1 MPFITL
7 GRSVALEKSGKDGNG
22 IQVISR
28 AARVLRSLKDHPE
41 GLSLGKIATE
51 VNLPRSTVQRIV
63 GALEEERLLIGN
75 MIGGGVRLGPELGA
89 LAKAARFD
97 TVEQCR
103 PLLLELTQAT
113 SETSDLSV
121 LRGHNMIFVDQVP
134 GTHRLRTVSSVGE
147 IFPLTT
153 TANGRASLAALPRDA
168 AMKLVS
174 DEATR
179 THSDIDLNAFDA
191 LLDEIQQAGL
201 AYDADEHSDGI
212 SAVGFA
218 FSDLAGE
225 IHAISVPVPSSRFM
239 RQQPAIEAAVRRTA
253 SIVQKVMQSGPA
265 G

>member
-1 MPFITL
+1 VKLDKIENE
-7 GRSVALEKSGKDGNG
+7 RSG

-41 GLSLGKIATE
+41 GLSLGRIATE

-63 GALEEERLLIGN
+63 GALQAERLLIAN

-89 LAKAARFD
+89 LADAARFD

-103 PLLLELTQAT
+103 PLLQELTQAT
-113 SETSDLSV
+113 GETSDLSV

-153 TANGRASLAALPRDA
+153 TANGRASLAMLPRSE
-168 AMKLVS
+168 AMKLAAN
-174 DEATR
+174 EAAR
-179 THSDIDLNAFDA
+179 TDIDVDLEAFDK
-191 LLDEIQQAGL
+191 LLDEIQQSGL

-212 SAVGFA
+212 SALGFA
-218 FSDLAGE
+218 FTDLAGE
-225 IHAISVPVPSSRFM
+225 IHAISVPVPSSRFI
-239 RQQPAIEAAVRRTA
+239 RQQQDIETAVRRTE
-253 SIVQKVMQSGPA
+253 SIVQKVMQNDMKG
-265 G
+265 

>member
-1 MPFITL
+1 VTQDKKESE
-7 GRSVALEKSGKDGNG
+7 RSG

-41 GLSLGKIATE
+41 GLSLGRIATE

-63 GALEEERLLIGN
+63 GALQAERFLIAN

-89 LAKAARFD
+89 LAEAARFD

-147 IFPLTT
+147 TFPLTT
-153 TANGRASLAALPRDA
+153 TANGRACLAMLPRSEAIKLASTEA
-168 AMKLVS
+168 AR
-174 DEATR
+174 AR
-179 THSDIDLNAFDA
+179 TELDLDDFDK
-191 LLDEIQQAGL
+191 LLDGIRRTGL

-218 FSDLAGE
+218 FADLSDE
-225 IHAISVPVPSSRFM
+225 IHAISVPVPSSRFR
-239 RQQPAIEAAVRRTA
+239 RQQQDIEAAVLRTA
-253 SIVQKVMQSGPA
+253 SIVQKVMQSDQQG
-265 G
+265 